1 MQKGEL
7 FYDAKNFNWSYNTL
21 TIKILIHTSC
31 ETHDLALAVTATANA
46 GSQTGDARP
55 EPCAMQH
62 PPGGTGRCRHGTT
75 AHDGQ
80 KGDKQYDA

>member
-21 TIKILIHTSC
+21 TIKILIHTRC

-46 GSQTGDARP
+46 GSRIEDPDRSHVRCSIHPTAQADAV
-55 EPCAMQH
+55 MTH
-62 PPGGTGRCRHGTT
+62 K
-75 AHDGQ
+75 
-80 KGDKQYDA
+80 KGAPI